1 MQSFVIDLRNT
12 HGVPSFQVYNE
23 KLIELIN
30 NAMFHP
36 TIDFELIILGGVYL
50 GGPMQFMLLNNLLT
64 DRSIHLQYTVTDKH
78 HRPLYSGDKLPNN
91 IKTVI
96 ISMI

>member
-1 MQSFVIDLRNT
+1 MQSFIIDLKNT

-30 NAMFHP
+30 NAILHP
-36 TIDFELIILGGVYL
+36 TIDFELIILGGIYL
-50 GGPMQFMLLNNLLT
+50 GGPMHFMLLNKLLT
-64 DRSIHLQYTVTDKH
+64 DKSIHMQYTVTDKQ
-78 HRPLYSGDKLPNN
+78 HRLICSGNTLPNN

>member
-1 MQSFVIDLRNT
+1 MQSFVIDLKNT

-30 NAMFHP
+30 NAIIHP
-36 TIDFELIILGGVYL
+36 TIDFELIILGGIYL
-50 GGPMQFMLLNNLLT
+50 SGPISFMLLNKLLT
-64 DRSIHLQYTVTDKH
+64 DRSIHMRYEIMDKN
-78 HRPLYSGDKLPNN
+78 RKSLCSGNKLPDNVR
-91 IKTVI
+91 TVI